1 MEGAMQISITF
12 KNIDSSDSLKS
23 QIHEKFDRL
32 DKMFDSPAEANIV
45 LSVEKLRNIIEINL
59 RCDKIKIFMKEETE
73 NNMYAAIDALV
84 DKVKAQVRKY
94 KDKQRR
100 HLAGDKQSIKTSSI
114 ELEGFE
120 DNNS

>member
-1 MEGAMQISITF
+1 
-12 KNIDSSDSLKS
+12 
-23 QIHEKFDRL
+23 
-32 DKMFDSPAEANIV
+32 
-45 LSVEKLRNIIEINL
+45 
-59 RCDKIKIFMKEETE
+59 MKEETE